1 MHLAAKLLQSKGKQ
15 LDSLWE
21 KSRKQPFVFFF
32 LICSNNEIVVLTAQM
47 STVCCVKGLRI
58 ELVVTCSFTVVA
70 VWIVLRWQLLVT
82 QLLSFCILYNLF
94 HIHSFF
100 FRCTL
105 CPVALYRFLHV
116 LCETFYFRP
125 KTHICD
131 YQAIKALLHSAAHPL
146 LTVLVM
152 FFRMFKGFSGSC
164 DFSVLVSPHLP
175 LYSIPV
181 FIVSD
186 CSPVLSFNFIVILSI
201 MPLID

>member
-1 MHLAAKLLQSKGKQ
+1 MREIEKAALC
-15 LDSLWE
+15 
-21 KSRKQPFVFFF
+21 VFF

-58 ELVVTCSFTVVA
+58 ELVVTCSFTELVA
-70 VWIVLRWQLLVT
+70 VWIVLRWQLLMT

-105 CPVALYRFLHV
+105 CPVALYWFLHV
-116 LCETFYFRP
+116 VCETFYFRP

-152 FFRMFKGFSGSC
+152 IFSGSLRA
-164 DFSVLVSPHLP
+164 SVAHVISLFWYHLTS
-175 LYSIPV
+175 L
-181 FIVSD
+181 FIVY
-186 CSPVLSFNFIVILSI
+186 LYLLFQIVH
-201 MPLID
+201 

>member
-146 LTVLVM
+146 LTVLWC
-152 FFRMFKGFSGSC
+152 FSGSLRA
-164 DFSVLVSPHLP
+164 SVAHVISLLWYHLTS
-175 LYSIPV
+175 L
-181 FIVSD
+181 FIVY
-186 CSPVLSFNFIVILSI
+186 LYLLFQIVHQSCHLT
-201 MPLID
+201 L